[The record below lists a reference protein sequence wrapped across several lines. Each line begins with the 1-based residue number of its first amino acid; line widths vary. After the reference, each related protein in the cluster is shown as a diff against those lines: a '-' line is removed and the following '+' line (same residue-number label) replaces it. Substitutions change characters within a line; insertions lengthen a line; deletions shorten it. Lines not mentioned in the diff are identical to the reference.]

1 MCPMTGMLL
10 SDDREAEG
18 RITDAQKVRSQWPS
32 SLPLEQPSIG
42 FQPLANREG
51 EEDTNG
57 ISGSS
62 SYPES
67 TTETTDSRDDEDVL
81 SGEPGGEGN

>member
-1 MCPMTGMLL
+1 MCPRTGTLL

-18 RITDAQKVRSQWPS
+18 RITDAQKVRSQWLS
-32 SLPLEQPSIG
+32 SLPWLEEPSIG

-51 EEDTNG
+51 EEDTKG

-62 SYPES
+62 S
-67 TTETTDSRDDEDVL
+67 
-81 SGEPGGEGN
+81 